1 MPSLGAFPSWFP
13 GQCGCSISLSAFAC
27 VMPVLGTLW
36 PMTISDSDWLL
47 MKFTGLN
54 QFFDLK
60 NREDLRRIR
69 RPLTVF
75 GLLSLLLLLGT
86 VGFRLIGHVN
96 WVESLYLAVVTLT
109 TLGSRDPAS
118 DTATMVFTIIYMMFG
133 LGLFSY
139 SITALGKSLIDARYR
154 ILWRRRQMLNRIRA
168 LQDHYIVCG
177 QGRMGTTICE
187 YLARRNKPFVVIDH
201 NEEQINELVE
211 QHDWLCLAGDAT
223 DDAILRQAGIER
235 AKSLA
240 STLGSDADNVYVV
253 LSARML
259 NNNLQIVARASDD
272 KAIEKME
279 RAGATRVISPFSSG
293 ATKMARFMLNPLVD
307 NFVEVAD
314 EHDSD
319 LELIDFQVTKSCPYL
334 GKKLSETD
342 MRDSGVIVLGI
353 RRENGERLIPPPGS
367 AVLLEGDS
375 LFVFGHAASVGRIF
389 NLGEASV

>member
-1 MPSLGAFPSWFP
+1 
-13 GQCGCSISLSAFAC
+13 
-27 VMPVLGTLW
+27 
-36 PMTISDSDWLL
+36 
-47 MKFTGLN
+47 
-54 QFFDLK
+54 
-60 NREDLRRIR
+60 
-69 RPLTVF
+69 
-75 GLLSLLLLLGT
+75 
-86 VGFRLIGHVN
+86 
-96 WVESLYLAVVTLT
+96 
-109 TLGSRDPAS
+109 
-118 DTATMVFTIIYMMFG
+118 
-133 LGLFSY
+133 
-139 SITALGKSLIDARYR
+139 
-154 ILWRRRQMLNRIRA
+154 MLNRIRA
-168 LQDHYIVCG
+168 LKDHYIVCG

-187 YLARRNKPFVVIDH
+187 YLARRKKPFVVIDR
-201 NEEQINELVE
+201 NEEQIKELIQE
-211 QHDWLCLAGDAT
+211 YDWLCLAGDAT
-223 DDAILRQAGIER
+223 DDNVLREAGIER
-235 AKSLA
+235 AQSLA

-319 LELIDFQVTKSCPYL
+319 LELVDFQVTEKCPYI

-342 MRDSGVIVLGI
+342 MRDLGVIILGI

-375 LFVFGHAASVGRIF
+375 LFVFGHAASVGQIF
-389 NLGEASV
+389 NLGENST

>member
-1 MPSLGAFPSWFP
+1 
-13 GQCGCSISLSAFAC
+13 
-27 VMPVLGTLW
+27 
-36 PMTISDSDWLL
+36 
-47 MKFTGLN
+47 MKFSSLN
-54 QFFDLK
+54 QFFDLR
-60 NREDLRRIR
+60 NRDDLKGMQ
-69 RPLTVF
+69 RPLIVF
-75 GLLSLLLLLGT
+75 GLLSLLILAGT
-86 VGFRLIGHVN
+86 VGFRLFGHAG
-96 WVESLYLAVVTLT
+96 WIESLYLAVVTLT

-118 DTATMVFTIIYMMFG
+118 DTATMIFTIIYMMFG

-139 SITALGKSLIDARYR
+139 SITTLGKSLIDARYR

-168 LQDHYIVCG
+168 LKDHYIVCG

-187 YLARRNKPFVVIDH
+187 YLARRNKPFVVIDQ
-201 NEEQINELVE
+201 NEEQIKELIQE
-211 QHDWLCLAGDAT
+211 HDWLCLAGDAT
-223 DDAILRQAGIER
+223 DDNVLREAGIER
-235 AKSLA
+235 AQSLA

-259 NNNLQIVARASDD
+259 NGNLQIVARASDD

-319 LELIDFQVTKSCPYL
+319 LELIDFQVTESCPYI

-342 MRDSGVIVLGI
+342 MRDLGVIILGI

-367 AVLLEGDS
+367 AVLMEGDS
-375 LFVFGHAASVGRIF
+375 LFVFGHAASVGQIF
-389 NLGEASV
+389 NLGETSV